1 MRNIKIGSKLL
12 LAFALLLILFTGAV
26 FFSWLELRDINAQSR
41 AMAEVGVA
49 AMSINTLVER
59 DAYELF
65 MAMDAYKYEEDQ
77 KSWETVK
84 SNRVTLDAHMAEAA
98 SLLRGNPDVRSMK
111 VTMEEFGPAYAQ
123 YGQMLDNVAG
133 RIREKE
139 QLLAQS
145 AKLGAEIQRT
155 LEGDILP
162 LGNQV
167 LRKMIEDQDL
177 EGIALQSTRIEKFH
191 VLLLRF
197 VDVRRSLFV
206 SLSQENT
213 ESMRAIA
220 SEIETIVRGLQ
231 GLRDGIRNPAL
242 IPLYDE
248 IATKSAAYAKYTN
261 EFIEAF
267 LAVEK
272 AHDDRMASRISMN
285 QASTQATATAQDRVR
300 NIAESTVKAL
310 GTTIWVLLFSTG
322 VAVIAGVA
330 IAFLIARMITKPLS
344 VIVGLAQR
352 AQKGDLSIRREDF
365 GYEGRD
371 EVGILADA
379 FFDMISGQRETLLE
393 VLEVSE
399 VSERVAKGSSHL
411 SAVSQQTN
419 AAMEEIKSSIEQV
432 TGLSESNGDALQRCN
447 ASIEEMSSGADTTAQ
462 AATDT
467 AAFIT
472 QTASASNEAVKNV
485 DHVIQDMGVVGQKSQ
500 ENEHK
505 IRELVGAVDQ
515 IGNFV
520 SVITGIA
527 DQTNLLA
534 LNAAI
539 EAARAG
545 AAGRGFAVVAEEVR
559 KLAEDSGRAAE
570 SVSSLIS
577 KLQSSAH
584 EAIAITS
591 ESVGIVRSTLEMADK
606 AQSGLGEALS
616 EMNKAAESIQSI
628 AAVSQEQAAS
638 SREMATAIDHATHS
652 TMDIVKSI
660 TDINHAG
667 DETAQG
673 AQSVA
678 EQSQEMSNH
687 VDRLHE
693 LLKHFKLGAS
703 SKDSLLSLPR

>member
-12 LAFALLLILFTGAV
+12 LAFGLLLILFTGAV
-26 FFSWLELRDINAQSR
+26 FFSWLELRDVNVQSR

-49 AMSINTLVER
+49 AMSVNTLVER

-65 MAMDAYKYEEDQ
+65 MAMDAFKYEEDQ
-77 KSWETVK
+77 KSWEAVK
-84 SNRVTLDAHMAEAA
+84 DHRATLDAHMTDAAE
-98 SLLRGNPDVRSMK
+98 LLKAYPDVRSMK
-111 VTMEEFGPAYAQ
+111 ITVEEFGPVLTQ
-123 YGQMLDNVAG
+123 YGQMIDRVAE

-139 QLLAQS
+139 QLLVQS
-145 AKLGAEIQRT
+145 AKLGADIQRI
-155 LEGDILP
+155 LENDILP

-167 LRKMIEDQDL
+167 LHKLIEEKDI
-177 EGIALQSTRIEKFH
+177 EGITLQSSRIEKFH
-191 VLLLRF
+191 MLLLRF
-197 VDVRRSLFV
+197 VDVRRGMFV
-206 SLSQENT
+206 SLSQEDT
-213 ESMRAIA
+213 ESMQTIA
-220 SEIETIVRGLQ
+220 SEIDMIARELQ
-231 GLRDGIRNPAL
+231 SLREGIRNPAL

-248 IATKSAAYAKYTN
+248 IAQKSADYAKVTKA
-261 EFIEAF
+261 FIEAF

-272 AHDDRMASRISMN
+272 AHDDRVAPRMSMN
-285 QASTQATATAQDRVR
+285 QASTHATATAQERVKST
-300 NIAESTVKAL
+300 AESTVKAL
-310 GTTIWVLLFSTG
+310 GATIWALLLSTG
-322 VAVIAGVA
+322 IAVIAGIV

-344 VIVGLAQR
+344 IIVGLAQR
-352 AQKGDLSIRREDF
+352 AQMGDLGIRREDF
-365 GYEGRD
+365 HYQGKD
-371 EVGILADA
+371 EVGILANA
-379 FFDMISGQRETLLE
+379 FSDMISGQRETLLE
-393 VLEVSE
+393 VLEVSD
-399 VSERVAKGSSHL
+399 RVAKGSSHL

-432 TGLSESNGDALQRCN
+432 TGLSESNGSALQECN
-447 ASIEEMSSGADTTAQ
+447 ASIEEMSSGAETTAQ

-472 QTASASNEAVKNV
+472 QTASVSNEAVKNV
-485 DHVIQDMGVVGQKSQ
+485 DQVIQDMGVVGQKSQ
-500 ENEHK
+500 ENECK
-505 IRELVGAVDQ
+505 IKELVVAVDQ

-545 AAGRGFAVVAEEVR
+545 TTGRGFAVVAEEVR

-570 SVSSLIS
+570 SVSTLIS
-577 KLQSSAH
+577 ELQSSAH

-591 ESVGIVRSTLEMADK
+591 ESVQIVRSTLTMADK

-616 EMNKAAESIQSI
+616 EMNKAAESIQNI
-628 AAVSQEQAAS
+628 AAVAQEQAAS
-638 SREMATAIDHATHS
+638 SREMASAIDHATHS
-652 TMDIVKSI
+652 TMNIVKSI

-693 LLKHFKLGAS
+693 LLKRFKLGVPG
-703 SKDSLLSLPR
+703 KDSLLSLPR

>member
-12 LAFALLLILFTGAV
+12 LAFGLLLILFTGAV
-26 FFSWLELRDINAQSR
+26 FFSWLELKDVNAQSR

-49 AMSINTLVER
+49 AMTINTLVER

-65 MAMDAYKYEEDQ
+65 MAMDAYKYEEARE
-77 KSWETVK
+77 SWEAVLK
-84 SNRVTLDAHMAEAA
+84 HRATLDAHVSEAA
-98 SLLRGNPDVRSMK
+98 ALLRGNPDVQSMK

-123 YGQMLDNVAG
+123 YGQMLDDVAG
-133 RIREKE
+133 RIRKKE

-145 AKLGAEIQRT
+145 AELGADIQKI
-155 LEGDILP
+155 LENDILP

-167 LRKMIEDQDL
+167 LQEMIEDRDL
-177 EGIALQSTRIEKFH
+177 DGIALQSARIGKFH
-191 VLLLRF
+191 LLLLRF

-206 SLSQENT
+206 LLAQEDT
-213 ESMRAIA
+213 EGMRAIT
-220 SEIETIVRGLQ
+220 SEVDAIVNELQ
-231 GLRDGIRNPAL
+231 GLRSGIRNPNL

-248 IATKSAAYAKYTN
+248 IAAKSAAYAKITN
-261 EFIEAF
+261 EFIESF

-272 AHDDRMASRISMN
+272 AHDDRVAPKTSMN
-285 QASTQATATAQDRVR
+285 RASTHATATAQERVK
-300 NIAESTVKAL
+300 NIADSTVKAL
-310 GTTIWVLLFSTG
+310 DTTIWVLLLSTG

-330 IAFLIARMITKPLS
+330 ISFLIARMITKPLS
-344 VIVGLAQR
+344 TIVGLAQR
-352 AQKGDLSIRREDF
+352 AQQGDLSIRREDF
-365 GYEGRD
+365 RYEGRD
-371 EVGILADA
+371 EVGILASA
-379 FFDMISGQRETLLE
+379 FSEMISGQRETLLE
-393 VLEVSE
+393 VLEVS
-399 VSERVAKGSSHL
+399 SRVAKGSSHL

-432 TGLSESNGDALQRCN
+432 AGLSESNGDALQRCN

-472 QTASASNEAVKNV
+472 QTASASDEAVKSV
-485 DHVIQDMGVVGQKSQ
+485 DHVIQDMGTVGLKSQ
-500 ENEHK
+500 ENERK

-515 IGNFV
+515 IGDFV

-570 SVSSLIS
+570 NVGSLIAA
-577 KLQSSAH
+577 LQSSAH

-591 ESVGIVRSTLEMADK
+591 ESAGIVRNTLEMADK
-606 AQSGLGEALS
+606 AQSGLGEALA

-660 TDINHAG
+660 TDISHAG
-667 DETAQG
+667 EETAQG
-673 AQSVA
+673 AQAVA
-678 EQSQEMSNH
+678 EQSQEMNDH

-693 LLKHFKLGAS
+693 LLKHFKLEKSG
-703 SKDSLLSLPR
+703 KDHLLSLPQ